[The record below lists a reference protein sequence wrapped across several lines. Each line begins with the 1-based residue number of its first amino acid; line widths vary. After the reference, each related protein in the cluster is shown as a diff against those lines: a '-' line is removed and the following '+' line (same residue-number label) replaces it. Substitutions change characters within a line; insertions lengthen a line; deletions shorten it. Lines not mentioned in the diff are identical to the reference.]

1 MVLYNSVP
9 VSSCHASTP
18 ANPFTELRVS
28 IVCRAMAF
36 DLTPSGRTRLLSL
49 TLLGLLCSCANLQQ
63 SSQLESSPDGD
74 AIEVA
79 QAQPSSPESDAGFQS
94 NPLFEGLP
102 LSDIAAAQAEVK
114 RHVLPHW
121 SRISERSRYVH
132 GRLLATL
139 KEVNAPLGLQAVPV
153 IESGYNPYALSYAGA
168 MGLWQLM
175 PRTAKGLGI
184 TTDGG
189 LSGRRNVEISTR
201 AAAGYLLS
209 MHERFGNWPLAFA
222 AYHLGPTA
230 VAKRLRRSPWSPEYG
245 INKMPVPSITRAYVR
260 HVIGFAALL
269 HMKTVS
275 FPDAF
280 PATPIRLMPPVDL
293 KELASA
299 SGLDRKTLFLFN
311 PGLNHAQYLK
321 EEVELY
327 IPAEYE
333 AAVLTKLEE
342 VGPKYVS
349 VSIRSGDSLWTIAR
363 KYHTS
368 INHLRRLNPSLGRVL
383 SIGQSLKVP
392 ANQLALANPTP
403 NPMLAQGRRMLYKV
417 RSGDSLWSIAQRFG
431 TTPRDI
437 ARSNQMSTNRLIRPG
452 DKLWI
457 IARIRPS

>member
-1 MVLYNSVP
+1 
-9 VSSCHASTP
+9 
-18 ANPFTELRVS
+18 
-28 IVCRAMAF
+28 MAF
-36 DLTPSGRTRLLSL
+36 DIIPPGRIRLLSL
-49 TLLGLLCSCANLQQ
+49 ALLGLLCSCANLQQ
-63 SSQLESSPDGD
+63 ASQLEPTSDTD
-74 AIEVA
+74 AIEVV
-79 QAQPSSPESDAGFQS
+79 QAPSPTSESETELQS

-121 SRISERSRYVH
+121 PRISERSRYVH
-132 GRLLATL
+132 GRLVTIL
-139 KEVNAPLGLQAVPV
+139 KDMDAPLGLQAVPV

-184 TTDGG
+184 TTDGS

-209 MHERFGNWPLAFA
+209 MHNRFGNWPLAFA

-230 VAKRLRRSPWSPEYG
+230 VAKRLRRSSWSPEQG

-293 KELASA
+293 KELARA

-311 PGLNHAQYLK
+311 PGLNHAQYLR

-327 IPAEYE
+327 IPAEHE

-342 VGPKYVS
+342 VGPKYVT
-349 VSIRSGDSLWTIAR
+349 VSIRSGDSLWTLAR

-368 INHLRRLNPSLGRVL
+368 TNHLRRLNPGIGRVL

-392 ANQLALANPTP
+392 ANQLAQANPTP

-437 ARSNQMSTNRLIRPG
+437 ARSNQISMKRLIRPG
-452 DKLWI
+452 DRLWI